1 MCYQP
6 HVTIDYCVHDIILR
20 KCWIDV
26 YSFEPNFSCKQ
37 VEIGQIEVST
47 RELDEKE
54 KQGNFEKDIKM
65 KEETFARFVSH
76 LFDKV
81 FEWWKYFIQSL
92 SI

>member
-6 HVTIDYCVHDIILR
+6 HMTVDHCVHFIILC
-20 KCWIDV
+20 KCWNDV
-26 YSFEPNFSCKQ
+26 YLFELNFSCKQ

-54 KQGNFEKDIKM
+54 KQGNFEKDFKT
-65 KEETFARFVSH
+65 EEKSFARFVSR
-76 LFDKV
+76 LFHKV
-81 FEWWKYFIQSL
+81 FEWWKYFKQSL

>member
-1 MCYQP
+1 
-6 HVTIDYCVHDIILR
+6 
-20 KCWIDV
+20 
-26 YSFEPNFSCKQ
+26 
-37 VEIGQIEVST
+37 
-47 RELDEKE
+47 
-54 KQGNFEKDIKM
+54 M